1 MDVQIFWGFSN
12 LRSTLPKEFWVHE
25 KANEHIVEQI
35 ATNCRLHCWCFWH
48 PRFLPFVYFRYVV
61 VLPSLLDNAPN
72 YLICWYVRYPNE
84 NLCLFHSWQI
94 ADFFFEI
101 FSFLFAQV
109 LMMDKYIKGCLKQ
122 QNKVNWTKTMCNPHL
137 KNTWNQLWNQIF
149 KIIVV
154 IIELF
159 QFLDKK
165 YIIKNFK
172 CHTNSFWCVFY
183 DEMHSKFNILVL

>member
-61 VLPSLLDNAPN
+61 LLPSLLDNAPN
-72 YLICWYVRYPNE
+72 YLVCWCVIQKRTYACFTHDRMR
-84 NLCLFHSWQI
+84 I
-94 ADFFFEI
+94 FFWNI
-101 FSFLFAQV
+101 FVSFFAQV
-109 LMMDKYIKGCLKQ
+109 LMMAKYIKGCLKQ

>member
-48 PRFLPFVYFRYVV
+48 PRFLPLVYFRYVV
-61 VLPSLLDNAPN
+61 LLPSLLNNATN
-72 YLICWYVRYPNE
+72 YLVCWCVIQMRTCACFTHDRM
-84 NLCLFHSWQI
+84 LI
-94 ADFFFEI
+94 FFLKYFC
-101 FSFLFAQV
+101 FFFAQV
-109 LMMDKYIKGCLKQ
+109 HMMDKYIKGCLKQ
-122 QNKVNWTKTMCNPHL
+122 QNKVNWTKMMCNPHL

-154 IIELF
+154 IIEYF
-159 QFLDKK
+159 
-165 YIIKNFK
+165 NF
-172 CHTNSFWCVFY
+172 
-183 DEMHSKFNILVL
+183 